1 MRLMSK
7 HTYQEYTQNKENYT
21 RYYVVDT
28 LFYLLY
34 IIILLLR
41 KMDGLLKKGSNLA
54 NENNPGVQILL
65 VFYILNGYQVL
76 VGYCI
81 VFLKLN

>member
-1 MRLMSK
+1 MSK
-7 HTYQEYTQNKENYT
+7 HTYQEYTQNKENYM
-21 RYYVVDT
+21 RYYIVDT

-34 IIILLLR
+34 IIILVLR
-41 KMDGLLKKGSNLA
+41 RTDGLLKKGGSNLA